1 MSVDDPFG
9 HRSPGPATPAAPPA
23 DEPTII
29 DGPDVGDANVAA
41 PDFVDADF
49 VDADLEDSGLGDAD
63 LEDSELGDAEL
74 DDAEGNRAPG
84 ARAAAVAEFV
94 ATSFADHPD
103 AIEIETRERG
113 RDVSISIHADRGDIG
128 RLIGRR
134 GRVINAM
141 RQVARAAGSVD
152 GERVQ
157 LDIAED

>member
-9 HRSPGPATPAAPPA
+9 QRGPTAPAAPAPQRDEA
-23 DEPTII
+23 D
-29 DGPDVGDANVAA
+29 A
-41 PDFVDADF
+41 PDPDDDFDDTDDDTDDETDDESDNDDNVHVDNVHVDNEDVDNVDDAD
-49 VDADLEDSGLGDAD
+49 DA
-63 LEDSELGDAEL
+63 
-74 DDAEGNRAPG
+74 NRAPG

-113 RDVSISIHADRGDIG
+113 RDVSISIHADRGDVG

-134 GRVINAM
+134 GRVINAI
-141 RQVARAAGSVD
+141 RQVARAAGSID

>member
-9 HRSPGPATPAAPPA
+9 QRSPAPARVPDDSVINSPRGDSPDPDHAHR
-23 DEPTII
+23 DDV
-29 DGPDVGDANVAA
+29 DGSD
-41 PDFVDADF
+41 
-49 VDADLEDSGLGDAD
+49 DLEEADA
-63 LEDSELGDAEL
+63 A
-74 DDAEGNRAPG
+74 DDFDGNRAPG
-84 ARAAAVAEFV
+84 ARAAAVAEYV

-113 RDVSISIHADRGDIG
+113 RDIAISIHADRGDVG

-134 GRVINAM
+134 GRVINAI
-141 RQVARAAGSVD
+141 RQVARAAGSID